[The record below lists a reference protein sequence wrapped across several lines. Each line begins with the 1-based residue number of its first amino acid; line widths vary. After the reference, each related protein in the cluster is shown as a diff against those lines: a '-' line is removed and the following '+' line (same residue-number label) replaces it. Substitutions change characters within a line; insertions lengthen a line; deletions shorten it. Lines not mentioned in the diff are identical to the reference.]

1 MEIRNIPIIKSGEYL
16 PGSGRQI
23 IVRTEYS
30 VGDKAEFC
38 KTISESDV
46 YLFAGITGDFNPI
59 HIDAVEA
66 ACSFAK
72 KRIVHGALVNGMIS
86 TVIGM
91 KLPGPGTIYMEQ
103 NSKFIKPVFLGDT
116 VKALV
121 EVQEIIDKKKGILKL
136 NTVVSNQNN
145 EIVLSGFAVV
155 MVP

>member
-1 MEIRNIPIIKSGEYL
+1 M
-16 PGSGRQI
+16 
-23 IVRTEYS
+23 RTEYS

-91 KLPGPGTIYMEQ
+91 KLPARELFTW
-103 NSKFIKPVFLGDT
+103 SR
-116 VKALV
+116 
-121 EVQEIIDKKKGILKL
+121 ILNL
-136 NTVVSNQNN
+136 
-145 EIVLSGFAVV
+145 LSLFF
-155 MVP
+155 